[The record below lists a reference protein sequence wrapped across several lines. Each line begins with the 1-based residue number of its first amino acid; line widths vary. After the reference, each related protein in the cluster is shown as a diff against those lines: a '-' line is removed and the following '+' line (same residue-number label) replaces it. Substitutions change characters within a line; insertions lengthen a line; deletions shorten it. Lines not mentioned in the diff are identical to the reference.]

1 MASSF
6 LVLIGYA
13 AAWLLARRHARIG
26 GVAARHIDW
35 LALCAIAGLTC
46 GSALYR
52 WLVDMPPAKDTWT
65 AWLAPVGNVYV
76 ALISACVPP
85 AVYCL
90 CRRLNLAVMA
100 DIAAPSLAIAIV
112 FARMNCFLVGCC
124 WGDICCDRDEL
135 AVVLDERTIGRVQT
149 VPALSGAGWPLAVCF
164 PRGSVV
170 YTDQMML
177 GLFERPQDWSL
188 PCHPVQLYEA
198 ACMGGLV
205 IALMWCFPRRHT
217 PLQIACVTSIVY
229 GTVRFLLEFLRA
241 DHGATWHGLTM
252 TQVISAAFIVTG
264 IALLP
269 AVRNVLARSS
279 LTDSSSRAKKRPLAR
294 R

>member
-1 MASSF
+1 MASGL

-13 AAWLLARRHARIG
+13 AAWLLARRHARMS

-46 GSALYR
+46 GSVLYR

-85 AVYCL
+85 VVYCL
-90 CRRLNLAVMA
+90 CRRLNLATMA

-135 AVVLDERTIGRVQT
+135 AIVLDERTIERVQT
-149 VPALSGAGWPLAVCF
+149 LPALCRPGWPLAACF
-164 PRGSVV
+164 PKGSVA
-170 YTDQMML
+170 YTDQMMM

-198 ACMGGLV
+198 ACLGALV
-205 IALMWCFPRRHT
+205 MALMWYFPRRHA
-217 PLQIACVTSIVY
+217 PLQVACLTSIVY

-241 DHGATWHGLTM
+241 DHEATWHGLTM

-269 AVRNVLARSS
+269 AVRKLLARSV
-279 LTDSSSRAKKRPLAR
+279 LTNRSSRAKKRPLAR